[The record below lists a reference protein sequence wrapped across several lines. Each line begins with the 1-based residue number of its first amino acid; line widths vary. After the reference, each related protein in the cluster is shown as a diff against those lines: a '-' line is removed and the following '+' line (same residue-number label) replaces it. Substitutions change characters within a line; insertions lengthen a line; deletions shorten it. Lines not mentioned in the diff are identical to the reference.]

1 MSLFYVFLLSYFE
14 ILSLFAIYK
23 AEILVGTA
31 AGNLKLDQN
40 PCAMALSKKA
50 GQCLQGEC
58 DKKKAVPEGN
68 IAVLQQTGGLKC
80 QAVIFA
86 ICADWGNGKGRQVSP
101 C

>member
-1 MSLFYVFLLSYFE
+1 MLSPVS
-14 ILSLFAIYK
+14 ILQ

-50 GQCLQGEC
+50 GQCLQDEC
-58 DKKKAVPEGN
+58 DKKNAVPEGN
-68 IAVLQQTGGLKC
+68 IAVLHQTGGLKC

-86 ICADWGNGKGRQVSP
+86 ICSPWGNGKGRQVTP
-101 C
+101 R